1 MKMVTLLIK
10 SKRGMIMRKFNKGCA
25 VVLAL
30 ALSMSFMTGC
40 GDSNGTSGKLDNTAS
55 KATSSDATESA
66 DNTSEEFAS
75 IEDMIDQYA
84 ADVTLGE
91 YKGMEYEAKNTDVT
105 DDEVQAKVDSFV
117 SGLATYDKDT
127 TSVAKSG
134 DTVNIDFVGTV
145 DGEEFEGGNT
155 NGSGYD
161 LLLGSG
167 SFIDNFEDQIIGHKP
182 GETFTV
188 DVTFPENYS
197 QDKTE
202 LNGKAA
208 KFETTLNYIKVNK
221 PATYNDEL
229 VANNTSYKTTEEYE
243 AAVREQLKQDKEDS
257 ALASA
262 QNEVM
267 VAVINNT
274 TIENIS
280 AEDVQANADNII
292 SSIKAQA
299 ESNGMEYETYL
310 YYYYRYDDVDT
321 FEQYV
326 QQVCEESQKER
337 MVVCAIAKKE
347 NISITDDEADKYLSN
362 YAEKNSVDESAL
374 RQNLTDIEIKYNAL
388 AEKVMNFLM
397 DNAKATTGATTEA
410 AENTESTEAADAE
423 QAEE

>member
-229 VANNTSYKTTEEYE
+229 VANNTSYKTTAEYE

-410 AENTESTEAADAE
+410 AETTESTEAADAE

>member
-229 VANNTSYKTTEEYE
+229 VANNTSYKTTAEYE

-374 RQNLTDIEIKYNAL
+374 RQSLTDIEIKYNAL

>member
-221 PATYNDEL
+221 PATYNDEM
-229 VANNTSYKTTEEYE
+229 VANNTSYKTTAEYE

-280 AEDVQANADNII
+280 AKDVQANADNII

>member
-229 VANNTSYKTTEEYE
+229 VANNTSYKTTAEYE

-362 YAEKNSVDESAL
+362 YAKKNSVDESAL

-410 AENTESTEAADAE
+410 AETTESTEAADAE

>member
-229 VANNTSYKTTEEYE
+229 VANNTSYKTTAEYE
-243 AAVREQLKQDKEDS
+243 AAVREQLKQDKEAS

-347 NISITDDEADKYLSN
+347 NISVTDDEADKYLSN

>member
-55 KATSSDATESA
+55 KATSSDATKSA

-105 DDEVQAKVDSFV
+105 DNEVQAKVDSFV

-229 VANNTSYKTTEEYE
+229 VANNTSYKTTAEYE

>member
-40 GDSNGTSGKLDNTAS
+40 GDSDGTSGKLDNTAS

-229 VANNTSYKTTEEYE
+229 VANNTSYKTTAEYE

>member
-229 VANNTSYKTTEEYE
+229 VANNTSYKTTAEYE
-243 AAVREQLKQDKEDS
+243 AAVREQLKQDKEAS

>member
-66 DNTSEEFAS
+66 DNASEEFAS

-229 VANNTSYKTTEEYE
+229 VANNTSYKTTAEYE

-347 NISITDDEADKYLSN
+347 NISVTDDEADKYLSN

>member
-66 DNTSEEFAS
+66 DNASEEFAS

-229 VANNTSYKTTEEYE
+229 VANNTSYKTTAEYE

>member
-10 SKRGMIMRKFNKGCA
+10 NKRGMIMRKFNKGCA

-229 VANNTSYKTTEEYE
+229 VANNTSYKTTAEYE

-280 AEDVQANADNII
+280 AKDVQANADNII

>member
-66 DNTSEEFAS
+66 DNSSEEFAS
-75 IEDMIDQYA
+75 IEDMVDQYA

-91 YKGMEYEAKNTDVT
+91 YKGMEYEEKGTDVT

-117 SGLATYDKDT
+117 NGLATFDKDT
-127 TSVAKSG
+127 TSEAKNG

-145 DGEEFEGGNT
+145 DGEEFDGGNT

-161 LLLGSG
+161 LVLGSG
-167 SFIDNFEDQIIGHKP
+167 SFIDNFEDQIVGHKP

-188 DVTFPENYS
+188 NVTFPENYGK
-197 QDKTE
+197 DE

-208 KFETTLNYIKVNK
+208 KFETTLNYIKIDK

-229 VANNTSYKTTEEYE
+229 DANNTSYKTTAEYE
-243 AAVREQLKQDKEDS
+243 ASVREQLKQSKEDS

-267 VAVINNT
+267 VAVINNS

-280 AEDVQANADNII
+280 ADDVQANADKII
-292 SSIKAQA
+292 TSIKTQA
-299 ESNGMEYETYL
+299 ETNGIEYDTYI
-310 YYYYRYDDVDT
+310 YYYYGYDDSAA

-347 NISITDDEADKYLSN
+347 NISVTDDEADKYIAD
-362 YAEKNSVDESAL
+362 YATKNSVDESTL
-374 RQNLTDIEIKYNAL
+374 RQNLTDVEIKYNAL

-410 AENTESTEAADAE
+410 AETTESTEAADAE

>member
-1 MKMVTLLIK
+1 
-10 SKRGMIMRKFNKGCA
+10 MRKFNKGCA

-229 VANNTSYKTTEEYE
+229 VANNTSYKTTAEYE

>member
-229 VANNTSYKTTEEYE
+229 VANNTSYKTTAEYE

-280 AEDVQANADNII
+280 ADDVQANADNII

>member
-55 KATSSDATESA
+55 KATSSDATKSA

-229 VANNTSYKTTEEYE
+229 VANNTSYKTTAEYE

>member
-229 VANNTSYKTTEEYE
+229 VANNTSYKTTAEYE

-347 NISITDDEADKYLSN
+347 NISVTDDEADKYLSN

>member
-66 DNTSEEFAS
+66 DNASEESAS

-229 VANNTSYKTTEEYE
+229 VANNTSYKTTAEYE

-347 NISITDDEADKYLSN
+347 NISVTDDEADKYLSN

>member
-229 VANNTSYKTTEEYE
+229 VANNTSYKTTAEYE
-243 AAVREQLKQDKEDS
+243 AAVREQLKQDKENS

-280 AEDVQANADNII
+280 AKDVQANADNII

>member
-229 VANNTSYKTTEEYE
+229 VANNTSYKTTAEYE

-374 RQNLTDIEIKYNAL
+374 KQNLTDIEIKYNAL

>member
-229 VANNTSYKTTEEYE
+229 VAKNTSYKTTAEYE
-243 AAVREQLKQDKEDS
+243 AAVREQLKKDKEAS

-347 NISITDDEADKYLSN
+347 NISVTDDEADKYLSN

>member
-229 VANNTSYKTTEEYE
+229 VANNTSYKTTAEYE

-374 RQNLTDIEIKYNAL
+374 KQSLTDIEIKYNAL

-410 AENTESTEAADAE
+410 AETTESTEAADAE

>member
-1 MKMVTLLIK
+1 
-10 SKRGMIMRKFNKGCA
+10 MRKFNKGCA

-229 VANNTSYKTTEEYE
+229 VANNTSYKTTAEYE

-280 AEDVQANADNII
+280 AKDVQANADNII

>member
-55 KATSSDATESA
+55 KATSSDATKSA

-229 VANNTSYKTTEEYE
+229 VANNTSYKTTAEYE

-326 QQVCEESQKER
+326 QQVWEESQKER

>member
-229 VANNTSYKTTEEYE
+229 VANNTSYKTTAEYE
-243 AAVREQLKQDKEDS
+243 AAVREQLKKDKEAS

-347 NISITDDEADKYLSN
+347 NISVTDDEADKYLSN

>member
-208 KFETTLNYIKVNK
+208 KFEITLNYIKVNK

-229 VANNTSYKTTEEYE
+229 VANNTSYKTTAEYE

-280 AEDVQANADNII
+280 AKDVQANADNII

>member
-40 GDSNGTSGKLDNTAS
+40 GDSNGTSGKLDNTES

-66 DNTSEEFAS
+66 DNSSEEFAS
-75 IEDMIDQYA
+75 IEDMVDQYA

-91 YKGMEYEAKNTDVT
+91 YKGMEYEAKSTDVT
-105 DDEVQAKVDSFV
+105 DEEVQAKVDSFV

-127 TSVAKSG
+127 TSEAKSG

-188 DVTFPENYS
+188 NVTFPEDYS

-229 VANNTSYKTTEEYE
+229 VANNTSYKTTAEYE

-267 VAVINNT
+267 VAVINNS

-280 AEDVQANADNII
+280 AADVQANADNII

-299 ESNGMEYETYL
+299 EANGIEYETYL

-326 QQVCEESQKER
+326 QQVCEESQKEK

-347 NISITDDEADKYLSN
+347 NISVTDDEADKYLSN

-397 DNAKATTGATTEA
+397 DNAKATTEATTEA
-410 AENTESTEAADAE
+410 AETTESTEATDAE

>member
-145 DGEEFEGGNT
+145 DGEEFDGGNT

-161 LLLGSG
+161 LVLGSG
-167 SFIDNFEDQIIGHKP
+167 SFIDNFEDQIVGHKP

-229 VANNTSYKTTEEYE
+229 VANNTSYKTTAEYE
-243 AAVREQLKQDKEDS
+243 SAVREQLKQDKEDS

>member
-1 MKMVTLLIK
+1 
-10 SKRGMIMRKFNKGCA
+10 MRKFNKGCA

-188 DVTFPENYS
+188 DVTFPENYR

-229 VANNTSYKTTEEYE
+229 VANNTSYKTTAEYE

>member
-1 MKMVTLLIK
+1 
-10 SKRGMIMRKFNKGCA
+10 MRKFNKGCA

-229 VANNTSYKTTEEYE
+229 VANNTSYKTTAEYE

-374 RQNLTDIEIKYNAL
+374 RQSLTDIEIKYNAL

>member
-55 KATSSDATESA
+55 KATSSDATKSA
-66 DNTSEEFAS
+66 DNASEEFAS

-229 VANNTSYKTTEEYE
+229 VANNTSYKTTAEYE

>member
-229 VANNTSYKTTEEYE
+229 VANNTSYKTTAEYE

-374 RQNLTDIEIKYNAL
+374 KQSLTDIEIKYNAL

>member
-10 SKRGMIMRKFNKGCA
+10 SKRGMIMRKFNKGCV

-55 KATSSDATESA
+55 KATSSDATKSA

-229 VANNTSYKTTEEYE
+229 VANNTSYKTTAEYE

>member
-229 VANNTSYKTTEEYE
+229 VANNTSYKTTAEYE

-310 YYYYRYDDVDT
+310 YYYYRYDDADT

>member
-229 VANNTSYKTTEEYE
+229 VAKNTSYKTTAEYE
-243 AAVREQLKQDKEDS
+243 AAVREQLKKDKEAS

>member
-229 VANNTSYKTTEEYE
+229 VANNTSYKTTAEYE

-347 NISITDDEADKYLSN
+347 NLSVTDDEADKYLSN

>member
-1 MKMVTLLIK
+1 MQMVTLLIK

-229 VANNTSYKTTEEYE
+229 VANNTSYKTTAEYE

-374 RQNLTDIEIKYNAL
+374 KQSLTDIEIKYNAL

-397 DNAKATTGATTEA
+397 DNAKATTEATTEA
-410 AENTESTEAADAE
+410 AETTESTEAADAE

>member
-10 SKRGMIMRKFNKGCA
+10 NKRGMIMRKLNKGCA

-221 PATYNDEL
+221 PATYNDEM
-229 VANNTSYKTTEEYE
+229 VANNTSYKTTAEYE

-280 AEDVQANADNII
+280 AKDVQANADNII

>member
-55 KATSSDATESA
+55 KATSSDATKSA

-229 VANNTSYKTTEEYE
+229 VANNTSYKTTAEYE

-347 NISITDDEADKYLSN
+347 NISITDEEADKYLSN